1 MCEVR
6 SAISWAIDPN
16 MTRRSP
22 ECRCRPMAI
31 VSAPISSATTISVS
45 ATLPTSNQ
53 TRRPSVAFAG
63 RLDQRHGQAAL
74 GSLRQKRDR
83 FLAKPFGLHVSH
95 QRRIGCSRA
104 GHGDKGQSRAQGKG
118 QIGCPLGRDTCRG
131 RAIDAAED
139 MGDPSAHDSQA

>member
-1 MCEVR
+1 MSVPTDGNR
-6 SAISWAIDPN
+6 IRPN
-16 MTRRSP
+16 FIRDNDQRFRHP
-22 ECRCRPMAI
+22 AD
-31 VSAPISSATTISVS
+31 
-45 ATLPTSNQ
+45 SNQ